1 MKPETNT
8 PSAIIVLSANVI
20 GFLKLKKL
28 GGNRF
33 SLFSPPYSYALL
45 FSPLKTQNTFKYLI
59 SVVRWGDS
67 RPP

>member
-45 FSPLKTQNTFKYLI
+45 FSPLKTQNTLNI
-59 SVVRWGDS
+59 
-67 RPP
+67 